1 MAALEFEYE
10 RMMLEEQ
17 LRKGREQ
24 LLLGKEEEGFESS
37 IASGLKKKRNDGV
50 SDHRRQAN
58 TCIFGSEG
66 ATILPKNGRL
76 PSSHDRIKFIRIS
89 HAMVG
94 QSPFRVRN
102 CLANIFWSQ
111 LSRFELMGEMLMET
125 SKLVD
130 TIVLRPGELTDDE
143 RNANQ
148 TSLQLR
154 IDGKVPSPSLVGRD
168 DLADLA
174 VVAALTSTPS
184 TLDNANRNDF
194 MISGGAKLSQNQY
207 ANHFTWAI
215 RWTGQYLSPPQGLR
229 PDGLSNAALCFADAV
244 QGELIH
250 GVRQSGNRKRIMS
263 YVGGREIIRL
273 YSWTRRLM
281 KPYVQSL
288 AISIPVY
295 TVLGVFI
302 WLLFGKTAMTTFWKL
317 RFALVSVF

>member
-1 MAALEFEYE
+1 MAALELENE
-10 RMMLEEQ
+10 RVMLEEQ

-24 LLLGKEEEGFESS
+24 WLLENEEEGFESS
-37 IASGLKKKRNDGV
+37 IALGLKKKRNDGV

-58 TCIFGSEG
+58 TYIFDSQG

-89 HAMVG
+89 HVMVG
-94 QSPFRVRN
+94 QSPFRVWN

-111 LSRFELMGEMLMET
+111 LTRFELMGEMLMET

-130 TIVLRPGELTDDE
+130 TIVLRPGELTDEE

-168 DLADLA
+168 DIADLV

-184 TLDNANRNDF
+184 TLD
-194 MISGGAKLSQNQY
+194 STHGGAKLSQNQY

-229 PDGLSNAALCFADAV
+229 PDGKSNAALCFADAI
-244 QGELIH
+244 QGELIQ
-250 GVRQSGNRKRIMS
+250 GVRRKRNRNRIMS
-263 YVGGREIIRL
+263 YVGGKEIVTL
-273 YSWTRRLM
+273 NSWMRRLM

-295 TVLGVFI
+295 SVLGLFT
-302 WLLFGKTAMTTFWKL
+302 WYLFGKTAMTTLWKL
-317 RFALVSVF
+317 RCAPVSVF